1 MGIRTE
7 ILAVTPTSGEIST
20 CAAAGQDLTGM
31 INLAAQKVAD
41 AIEVLNAM
49 TDLMPSG
56 TNKTNLASYV
66 TSLT

>member
-7 ILAVTPTSGEIST
+7 IIAVSLTNTEIGDAASSGE
-20 CAAAGQDLTGM
+20 DLVGM
-31 INLAAQKVAD
+31 QNLAAQKVAD
-41 AIEVLNAM
+41 AIQVLNAM

-56 TNKTNLASYV
+56 SNKTTLAGYV